1 MNSCDQMSLVMFID
15 QYLKRSANLFAENIT
30 ASPFKGLI
38 SDPFAQK
45 NQNCFF
51 DIHIM
56 LRHIPT
62 YICLETVRFV
72 SFNVK

>member
-1 MNSCDQMSLVMFID
+1 MDTHVKDI
-15 QYLKRSANLFAENIT
+15 
-30 ASPFKGLI
+30 I

-62 YICLETVRFV
+62 YICLETVKFV
-72 SFNVK
+72 SFNVKQSNYFFKIMILTALVLATDS